1 MLPLPAPRNTD
12 SKVVQV
18 LRAHRANLD
27 GMEVSL
33 MDDMGRRWLQIE
45 RGLDADI
52 SALAF
57 EMARRRDAG
66 EVITQQMVW
75 RAERYKTIKA
85 QLQTEVKKYNKDYA
99 VTTIEN
105 AQRQYAGAGIQA
117 AQDAIVASYP
127 SPLSASFNKVNI
139 GAVESMIGFAGDGSP
154 LYSLLKN
161 DYPEAVDGLTQALV
175 NGLARGLGPG
185 QIGRDM
191 ADGMG
196 MGLDR
201 ALLIARTEAARSYRT
216 ASTEQYRQSGVV
228 GSFMRLVKKATACA
242 GCLMLDGELF
252 DTADELD
259 DHPRGKC
266 MVIPVVEGVAPPQW
280 QKGQDWFLEQ
290 SEEEQKRI
298 LGPQKWQAWQDSGL
312 PVSALAKHNHSSVWG
327 SSPRPATI
335 SEIAN

>member
-27 GMEVSL
+27 GMEAAL

-139 GAVESMIGFAGDGSP
+139 GDG
-154 LYSLLKN
+154 
-161 DYPEAVDGLTQALV
+161 
-175 NGLARGLGPG
+175 
-185 QIGRDM
+185 
-191 ADGMG
+191 
-196 MGLDR
+196 
-201 ALLIARTEAARSYRT
+201 
-216 ASTEQYRQSGVV
+216 
-228 GSFMRLVKKATACA
+228 
-242 GCLMLDGELF
+242 
-252 DTADELD
+252 
-259 DHPRGKC
+259 
-266 MVIPVVEGVAPPQW
+266 
-280 QKGQDWFLEQ
+280 
-290 SEEEQKRI
+290 
-298 LGPQKWQAWQDSGL
+298 
-312 PVSALAKHNHSSVWG
+312 
-327 SSPRPATI
+327 
-335 SEIAN
+335 